1 MKFSHLLE
9 DREAREVLFLPS
21 RSREIAHAPLEL
33 ALIFVWMGNQK
44 NRRATYSKH
53 NRHAYRKKKLP
64 WGKKKLKSQTV
75 NNPILDKEKIGSLE
89 GSRIINLDQLQLY
102 TENISKHAVVLNGES
117 RDGLASILSAKCTTC
132 SHVIAF
138 PTSTKVKGTRG
149 YKRWQCNL
157 AAVWGQMVTGGGHSN
172 LEESMSIVGVPVMT
186 NASFVQTERAIGE
199 AWKQELLES
208 MAEAGR
214 EEKRLAEQRNEY
226 HEGVPAITGIVDGG
240 WSKQSHKHSYNA
252 NSGVGII
259 VGAATKNILFIG
271 VRNKYC
277 SACAR
282 NIPTDKHKCYRNW
295 NRSSSEM
302 ETDIILDG
310 FMEAER
316 VHGVRYM
323 KFIGDGDSSVY
334 TTLLQSVPGWG
345 HAIKKLECANHACKC
360 YRGALERLVQDNP
373 SYKGTG
379 GLTNNQRRRL
389 VAAARSA
396 IRMRSKEKDQG
407 KALSLL
413 QRDLRNGPLH
423 CFGFHR
429 NCSTDFCTTAQ
440 KNTSM
445 TSSSVPPLP
454 SELSNSELS
463 MSKSLGSP
471 AATTSLS
478 LQSSSASSTSMAMR
492 STSST
497 PESSSSAA
505 ADPGSSQTWSTGSS
519 VVNF

>member
-1 MKFSHLLE
+1 M
-9 DREAREVLFLPS
+9 
-21 RSREIAHAPLEL
+21 
-33 ALIFVWMGNQK
+33 
-44 NRRATYSKH
+44 
-53 NRHAYRKKKLP
+53 
-64 WGKKKLKSQTV
+64 
-75 NNPILDKEKIGSLE
+75 E

-102 TENISKHAVVLNGES
+102 TENISKHASQCSGSVVLNGES

-138 PTSTKVKGTRG
+138 STSTKVKGPRG

-157 AAVWGQMVTGGGHSN
+157 AAVWGQMVTGRGHSN
-172 LEESMSIVGVPVMT
+172 LKELMSIVGVPVMT

-226 HEGVPAITGIVDGG
+226 HEGVPA
-240 WSKQSHKHSYNA
+240 
-252 NSGVGII
+252 
-259 VGAATKNILFIG
+259 
-271 VRNKYC
+271 
-277 SACAR
+277 
-282 NIPTDKHKCYRNW
+282 
-295 NRSSSEM
+295 
-302 ETDIILDG
+302 
-310 FMEAER
+310 
-316 VHGVRYM
+316 
-323 KFIGDGDSSVY
+323 
-334 TTLLQSVPGWG
+334 TLLQSVPGWG

-360 YRGALERLVQDNP
+360 YRGALERFVQDNP

-379 GLTNNQRRRL
+379 GLTKNQRRRL

-445 TSSSVPPLP
+445 TSNSVPSAILINALTKKY
-454 SELSNSELS
+454 SAGVYVS
-463 MSKSLGSP
+463 MTL
-471 AATTSLS
+471 AL
-478 LQSSSASSTSMAMR
+478 
-492 STSST
+492 
-497 PESSSSAA
+497 
-505 ADPGSSQTWSTGSS
+505 
-519 VVNF
+519 V

>member
-1 MKFSHLLE
+1 
-9 DREAREVLFLPS
+9 
-21 RSREIAHAPLEL
+21 
-33 ALIFVWMGNQK
+33 
-44 NRRATYSKH
+44 
-53 NRHAYRKKKLP
+53 
-64 WGKKKLKSQTV
+64 
-75 NNPILDKEKIGSLE
+75 
-89 GSRIINLDQLQLY
+89 
-102 TENISKHAVVLNGES
+102 
-117 RDGLASILSAKCTTC
+117 
-132 SHVIAF
+132 
-138 PTSTKVKGTRG
+138 
-149 YKRWQCNL
+149 
-157 AAVWGQMVTGGGHSN
+157 
-172 LEESMSIVGVPVMT
+172 
-186 NASFVQTERAIGE
+186 
-199 AWKQELLES
+199 
-208 MAEAGR
+208 
-214 EEKRLAEQRNEY
+214 
-226 HEGVPAITGIVDGG
+226 
-240 WSKQSHKHSYNA
+240 
-252 NSGVGII
+252 
-259 VGAATKNILFIG
+259 
-271 VRNKYC
+271 
-277 SACAR
+277 
-282 NIPTDKHKCYRNW
+282 
-295 NRSSSEM
+295 M

-316 VHGVRYM
+316 VHGVCYM

-379 GLTNNQRRRL
+379 GLTKNQRRWL

-445 TSSSVPPLP
+445 TSKSVPPLP
-454 SELSNSELS
+454 SELSNSELY
-463 MSKSLGSP
+463 MSESLGSP

-478 LQSSSASSTSMAMR
+478 LPSSSGSSTSMAMR
-492 STSST
+492 STSPT
-497 PESSSSAA
+497 PKSSSSAA

-519 VVNF
+519 VVNFEVSDDGDLIGELNFKIYRYIYIIYNIIL